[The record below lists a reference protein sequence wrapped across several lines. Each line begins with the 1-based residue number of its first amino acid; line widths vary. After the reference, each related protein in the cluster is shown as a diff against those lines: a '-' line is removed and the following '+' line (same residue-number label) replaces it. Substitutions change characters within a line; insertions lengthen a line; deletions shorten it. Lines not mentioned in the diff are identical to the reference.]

1 MRSHFVRRAL
11 AFFLPTAVLA
21 TLCCGLVYAA
31 DQQNLRSG
39 ANDPQIQ
46 MAQDA
51 ARALDAGA
59 HPASLVSV
67 SQVDVAHSLSP
78 FLVIFDSTGKVLA
91 TDAQVDGHDPIPPG
105 GVLASAANNPPDM
118 VTWQP
123 RGGVRIAA
131 VVVSWQGG
139 TVLAGRSLAQVE
151 IRENNAL
158 LIALAAWLA
167 ILVALTLA
175 SLAAARLWPA
185 DRDI

>member
-11 AFFLPTAVLA
+11 AFFLPVAVLA

-46 MAQDA
+46 MTQDA
-51 ARALDAGA
+51 ASALDAGA
-59 HPASLVSV
+59 QPTSLVSV
-67 SQVDVAHSLSP
+67 SRVDVAHSLAP
-78 FLVIFDSTGKVLA
+78 FLVIFDSSGRVLA
-91 TDAQVDGHDPIPPG
+91 TDGQLDGHDPIPPS
-105 GVLASAANNPPDM
+105 GVLASAANNPPDI

-131 VVVSWQGG
+131 VVVPWQGG

-151 IRENNAL
+151 IREDNAL
-158 LIALAAWLA
+158 LIVLAAWLA
-167 ILVALTLA
+167 MLVALTLA
-175 SLAAARLWPA
+175 SLAAAWLWPA
-185 DRDI
+185 DREI

>member
-11 AFFLPTAVLA
+11 AFFLPVAVLA

-51 ARALDAGA
+51 ASALDAGA
-59 HPASLVSV
+59 QPTSLVSV
-67 SQVDVAHSLSP
+67 SRVDVAHSLAP
-78 FLVIFDSTGKVLA
+78 FLVIFDSSGKVLA
-91 TDAQVDGHDPIPPG
+91 TDGELDGHDPIPPS
-105 GVLASAANNPPDM
+105 GVLASTANNAPDM

-131 VVVSWQGG
+131 VVVPWQGG
-139 TVLAGRSLAQVE
+139 AVLAGRSLAQVE

-158 LIALAAWLA
+158 VIALAAWLA
-167 ILVALTLA
+167 MLVALTLA
-175 SLAAARLWPA
+175 SLAAAWLWPA